1 HACFLVE
8 LPTPPGAARRP
19 RILFNPVFSHWCG
32 PTSWLGPGRITPPG
46 CPVQQLPEV
55 DAIVISVR
63 PQHTLD
69 IPTIKSVVFPPS
81 KPTSI
86 APLTHAFAP
95 LKNEY
100 LFQSLSIPS
109 SNYHCLDSWHNCDVT
124 VHLLAAP
131 STSECE
137 SAVSTTP
144 PAISTTFRLH
154 LHYTPAQHWGNRHLF
169 DRSTTLWGSWAIE
182 SNPLNP
188 TTSQPIN
195 RPMENKKLWFGSDT
209 GYRSMH
215 NGEDEDALPVHPAFK
230 DIGAKFGG
238 FDLVLNPIGA
248 YAPRSLLS
256 PMHCSPKDSVI
267 VFKDMKAKRALAINW
282 GTWVLSSEGILEPV
296 EELKAECAKAG
307 VEDGKFTVCGLGDR
321 TAV

>member
-1 HACFLVE
+1 MTNGFLRVDGRNSRIIDTTIEVAFRCQCFYLSRSIPEYLKVE
-8 LPTPPGAARRP
+8 GNIQEA
-19 RILFNPVFSHWCG
+19 
-32 PTSWLGPGRITPPG
+32 WLGPGRITPPG

-55 DAIVISVR
+55 DAIVIS
-63 PQHTLD
+63 HCHYDHLD
-69 IPTIKSVVFPPS
+69 IPTIKSV
-81 KPTSI
+81 
-86 APLTHAFAP
+86 
-95 LKNEY
+95 NEY

-137 SAVSTTP
+137 SAISTTP
-144 PAISTTFRLH
+144 PTISTTFRLH
-154 LHYTPAQHWGNRHLF
+154 CTPAQHWGNCHLF

-215 NGEDEDALPVHPAFK
+215 NGEDEDALPVHPVFK

-256 PMHCSPKDSVI
+256 PMHCSPKDIVI

-307 VEDGKFTVCGLGDR
+307 VDDGKFTVCGLGDR